1 MADALP
7 DLSLTE
13 KFELEKY
20 KRIVAESDDIA
31 KLKEATNRLLEHNF
45 HQKAVIKWLV
55 GQLMAETGQFLVV
68 MPENDGTLM

>member
-45 HQKAVIKWLV
+45 QQKAVIKWLV

-68 MPENDGTLM
+68 IPENDGTLM

>member
-7 DLSLTE
+7 ELSLTE

-20 KRIVAESDDIA
+20 KRIVAESDDLQ

-45 HQKAVIKWLV
+45 QQKAVIKWLI
-55 GQLMAETGQFLVV
+55 GQVMATTGELLIIV
-68 MPENDGTLM
+68 PEDNGTLM

>member
-20 KRIVAESDDIA
+20 KRIVAESDDIE

-45 HQKAVIKWLV
+45 QQKAVIKWLI
-55 GQLMAETGQFLVV
+55 GQVMATTGEFLIVLPEDNGKLM
-68 MPENDGTLM
+68 

>member
-1 MADALP
+1 MADNLP

-20 KRIVAESDDIA
+20 KRIVGDADDIE

-45 HQKAVIKWLV
+45 QQKAVIKWLV
-55 GQLMAETGQFLVV
+55 GQVMATTGEFLLVI
-68 MPENDGTLM
+68 PEGDDTLM